1 MENENRVK
9 RLSTTKTPK
18 LLDEAEKES
27 SFKQSQNGAARKLLG
42 IEDKGRYTDVHEDG
56 DLRFGTAEAPELF
69 HINQQI
75 DSLEK
80 KQDRIRRRL
89 KYESVSGKSLL
100 GKEVE
105 QLRKKRLI
113 FSGEKTV
120 YDSGGRKRRIFFKE
134 ISRKQAD
141 EKDYRN
147 LLNSRDRKRFR
158 NRVIRGK
165 VHQMGKKFINDES
178 IKEDES
184 AAEWKG
190 RGRKYYRGTRRTIER
205 SIRNIKLQNNDYT
218 RLKYMG
224 NQQQLLQMKKER
236 ILNKARRET
245 YKSRISSAS
254 SQYQKRRLKKEM
266 VSAIRKNEGNWI
278 KRIKNQIFVRK
289 KSLEQRV
296 RMTKRIATTVMSS
309 LTLLLILMALLGIG
323 TIILVALTEGAAQYV
338 EMAVTMNDY
347 GTLSESTAYLKKQET
362 DLEEYLQNK
371 PELEAELEANYG
383 PDLYEFHYALADMG
397 FSSTTLM
404 AYLSAKYGSFN
415 LDRVEAEIDSI
426 FQEMYTLEI
435 QIIEELREVIYTN
448 PDTGE
453 QMVVEEP
460 RKICYVTLSKK
471 ELEEV
476 IADRM
481 DGEEKIRYSDY
492 KLSSGGQQVYS
503 PIMLEDW
510 TNLISSD
517 YGERIHPITG
527 VRTFH
532 NGVDIAIPTGTKLYS
547 AVAGTVTVAQYSE
560 SAGNYV
566 RVQTDSGWVVT
577 FMHMDTLA
585 VSPGQ
590 TVEKGDFLG
599 HSGNT
604 GRSTGPHL
612 HLEVRDANNNPIN
625 PIFIVPQNCYQQEEN
640 DT

>member
-1 MENENRVK
+1 
-9 RLSTTKTPK
+9 
-18 LLDEAEKES
+18 
-27 SFKQSQNGAARKLLG
+27 
-42 IEDKGRYTDVHEDG
+42 
-56 DLRFGTAEAPELF
+56 
-69 HINQQI
+69 
-75 DSLEK
+75 
-80 KQDRIRRRL
+80 
-89 KYESVSGKSLL
+89 
-100 GKEVE
+100 
-105 QLRKKRLI
+105 
-113 FSGEKTV
+113 
-120 YDSGGRKRRIFFKE
+120 
-134 ISRKQAD
+134 
-141 EKDYRN
+141 
-147 LLNSRDRKRFR
+147 
-158 NRVIRGK
+158 
-165 VHQMGKKFINDES
+165 
-178 IKEDES
+178 
-184 AAEWKG
+184 EWKG

-236 ILNKARRET
+236 ILNKARSET
-245 YKSRISSAS
+245 YKSQISSAS

-289 KSLEQRV
+289 KSLGQRV

-547 AVAGTVTVAQYSE
+547 AVTGTVTVAQYSE